1 MILESIVTTVDENG
15 RVNVAPMGP
24 EVDDD
29 WGRFVLR
36 PFPGSTTFRNLL
48 ASGRAVIHVT
58 DDASLF
64 ARAAVGRVE
73 TDGLVEPIDGGRWY
87 RLRHCHRWFAVDVER
102 ELGRGGD
109 NGKDDHVDG
118 RGVQT
123 GSHGVQADSHAGG
136 GRAEV
141 SAEAHRD
148 AAGGRIR
155 LRCRVRHAGTAG
167 PFFGFN
173 RAKHAVIE
181 AAILA
186 TRTHLLSAV
195 SIERELSR
203 LCPLV
208 EKTAGRPEREA
219 FEMLC
224 RVIRDRLASF
234 AGDRADPRSEGGP
247 RPDVVRVRTGGR
259 LHFGLLD
266 AAEPFG
272 GAGVMVAHPE
282 TEVVVTRA
290 DRFAA
295 APEIVER
302 VEPIARRVA
311 ERYQLGRLP
320 DCEVALRHGP
330 PRHSGFGSG
339 TQFALAVAE
348 GISALLGQTAD
359 RRTLARVFARR
370 GKRSAVGIHGYF
382 QGGLLFED
390 PLSGPGDFGRD
401 AGDVRDGEEGL
412 RRRIELPESWR
423 VALLLPASGGGA
435 IAGREEERRF
445 ARLGPGPRGSRARL
459 RRLLTDEL
467 LPAAEVA
474 DFRHF
479 GESLTRYN
487 RLSGE
492 LFAGVQGGPYRD
504 ERVTALIDLLIR
516 HGGQGVGQSSWGP
529 GVFCWFPDVDS
540 GQAFLGRLPALAG
553 EFSALASQIVITGVR
568 NAPRDVIHQAGVIA
582 PPARGGMEVSEDG

>member
-1 MILESIVTTVDENG
+1 MILESIVTTVDESG

-24 EVDDD
+24 EVDEDD

-48 ASGRAVIHVT
+48 TSGRAVIHVT
-58 DDASLF
+58 DDVSLF
-64 ARAAVGRVE
+64 ARAAIGRVE
-73 TDGLVEPIDGGRWY
+73 AENLVEPIDGGRWY

-102 ELGRGGD
+102 DHGRGDDNGNDDRVDGHGGQTGGRGG
-109 NGKDDHVDG
+109 
-118 RGVQT
+118 QT
-123 GSHGVQADSHAGG
+123 GAHGAG
-136 GRAEV
+136 GRAEG
-141 SAEAHRD
+141 SAEPHPGD
-148 AAGGRIR
+148 TAGGRIR
-155 LRCRVRHAGTAG
+155 LRCRVRYAGTSG

-186 TRTHLLSAV
+186 TRTHLLSAA

-203 LCPLV
+203 LRPLV
-208 EKTAGRPEREA
+208 EKTAGPSEREA
-219 FEMLC
+219 FGMLC
-224 RVIRDRLASF
+224 RVIRGRLGSI
-234 AGDRADPRSEGGP
+234 AGAIATSRSAGGG

-282 TEVVVTRA
+282 TEVVVSRA
-290 DRFAA
+290 ERFAA
-295 APEIVER
+295 GPEIIER
-302 VEPIARRVA
+302 VEPIARRIA
-311 ERYQLGRLP
+311 ERYRLGRLP
-320 DCEVALRHGP
+320 GCEVALRHGP

-348 GISALLGQTAD
+348 GISSLLGKAPD
-359 RRTLARVFARR
+359 RVTLARDFARR

-390 PLSGPGDFGRD
+390 PLPGPGDAASDGGGRD
-401 AGDVRDGEEGL
+401 DGGEGL

-423 VALLLPASGGGA
+423 VALLIPTAGDDV
-435 IAGREEERRF
+435 IAGEEEEQRF
-445 ARLGPGPRGSRARL
+445 ARLGPGPRGSRTRL

-474 DFRHF
+474 DFRRF

-487 RLSGE
+487 CLSGE
-492 LFAGVQGGPYRD
+492 LFAEVQGGPYRD
-504 ERVTALIDLLIR
+504 EGVAAVIDLLIR

-529 GVFCWFPDVDS
+529 GVFCWFPDAAS
-540 GQAFLGRLPALAG
+540 GQAFLDRLPPWAG
-553 EFSALASQIVITGVR
+553 EIVMTGVR
-568 NAPRDVIHQAGVIA
+568 NRPRDVIHQQELAA
-582 PPARGGMEVSEDG
+582 PGSSRGMEMGNGG